1 MSSMALSTTFLSSS
15 WMNFSVPIG
24 VPRATV
30 PSFEKGMSLGRL
42 ASWTWIS
49 DNSGEKHFPL
59 SLRTL
64 PSICRAYK
72 NSHLLYALD
81 AEVPSP
87 MIQRSSQY
95 AMIRQSWNSCCSW
108 TRMLCMAS
116 EKVKDPKVH
125 PCLLPTELMISV
137 GSLGFSCRRID
148 VGDS

>member
-1 MSSMALSTTFLSSS
+1 MALSTTFLSSL

-42 ASWTWIS
+42 ASRTWIS

-59 SLRTL
+59 SFLRL
-64 PSICRAYK
+64 PSMCWLYK
-72 NSHLLYALD
+72 IFHLLYALD
-81 AEVPSP
+81 AEIPFP

-95 AMIRQSWNSCCSW
+95 AMIRQSWNSRCSW
-108 TRMLCMAS
+108 TRILCMAS